1 VPTST
6 RPSASPRGS
15 RAVSDGSS
23 PAGPA
28 GRKPP
33 RRLPADA
40 AATALAL
47 GAIAAGVALLLWRLV
62 PDVRGKPL
70 FEDEAVAGL
79 VGARPLG
86 ELLPTVLWDRGGAPL
101 HFVLAHVA
109 FVFDSSPEAL
119 RALSVVFA
127 LATIPLCWDLG
138 RRLAGPVGGATAAL
152 VASASAVLALY
163 GTVGRMY
170 ALLAFVS
177 ALSADLFAR
186 ALDLRTRRAAFVAA
200 LAAVLLPA
208 VHPYGAIVVAAEA
221 LVALALW
228 RGRPLRPA
236 LPVLAVGLLLVPFA
250 VADLR
255 LADRFTVGVGGE
267 EALAGPGDAWSQ
279 LGRALESFAGGGGWT
294 FALFLVLGIAGTVIL
309 LRTHTA
315 FAAFGLLTVVAPPLL
330 FMLLRTGSVMGLSPR
345 HLVFALPLWA
355 AAIGAAVARLT
366 RGLPPALAVGAVAL
380 VAAVAVL
387 SPPGG
392 VRDPRKWPNVVLGG
406 GPEATATGSRDRLA
420 APADWLRATVAEG
433 DLLFPFSPV
442 FLAGLPATGDAVS
455 LPYSQTTLLER
466 AVERLDGTAGAV
478 VTAVPLG
485 EAGADLDGL
494 RTDLGPGFEVQEF
507 PGWLLIRAEGPFPE
521 PDGALAA
528 NAAALRA
535 VLATVDVDRYPE
547 LRFYVERGLRTTCET
562 LASLGRACAASR

>member
-1 VPTST
+1 VQSTST
-6 RPSASPRGS
+6 RSSASPRGS
-15 RAVSDGSS
+15 RPSSDGSS
-23 PAGPA
+23 PARSTGPEPS
-28 GRKPP
+28 RPF
-33 RRLPADA
+33 PADA
-40 AATALAL
+40 ATTLLAL
-47 GAIAAGVALLLWRLV
+47 VAVSAGVALLLWRLV

-79 VGARPLG
+79 IGARPLG

-119 RALSVVFA
+119 RVLSVVFA
-127 LATIPLCWDLG
+127 VATIPLCWDLG
-138 RRLAGPVGGATAAL
+138 RRLAGPVAGATAAL

-186 ALDLRTRRAAFVAA
+186 ALVLRTPRAAFAAA

-221 LVALALW
+221 VVALAVW

-267 EALAGPGDAWSQ
+267 ESLAGPGDAWSQ
-279 LGRALESFAGGGGWT
+279 LGRALQSFAGGGGWT

-315 FAAFGLLTVVAPPLL
+315 FAAFGLLTLVAPPLL

-355 AAIGAAVARLT
+355 AAIGTAVTRLT
-366 RGLPPALAVGAVAL
+366 RGLHRALALGAVAL

-392 VRDPRKWPNVVLGG
+392 VRDPREWPNVVLGG
-406 GPEATATGSRDRLA
+406 GPGATATGSRERLA
-420 APADWLRATVAEG
+420 EPAAWLRATVEED
-433 DLLFPFSPV
+433 DLLFPFSSV
-442 FLAGLPATGDAVS
+442 FLAGLPAAGEAVS

-466 AVERLDGTAGAV
+466 AVARLDEPPGAV
-478 VTAVPLG
+478 VLAVPVG
-485 EAGADLDGL
+485 EAAVDLGGL
-494 RTDLGPGFEVQEF
+494 RAELGAGFDAQEF
-507 PGWLLIRAEGPFPE
+507 SGWLLIRAEGPFSE
-521 PDGALAA
+521 PAAALAA

-535 VLATVDVDRYPE
+535 VLASVEVDRYPE
-547 LRFYVERGLRTTCET
+547 LRFYAERGLRTTCET
-562 LASLGRACAASR
+562 LASLGRPCPAT